1 MTRSATIFRPYSE
14 IADYREEDARDFAG
28 DLSCLIELR
37 GEDAL
42 TGVQFRDCIID
53 YTRCPNARCVKKL
66 V

>member
-14 IADYREEDARDFAG
+14 IAAKREEDARDFAG
-28 DLSCLIELR
+28 DLACLIELR

-42 TGVQFRDCIID
+42 SGVQFRDCIID